1 MIVMRFIDTSVLL
14 YSISRDPSEQSKQ
27 RQAVVIIDA
36 GDLCLSV
43 QVLQEFYMQ
52 ATRSSRKDALSH
64 RQAADFIRVWRRFPV
79 QENTLALLQRSLET
93 CERFR
98 LSYWDAA
105 VVEAARAGGCREL
118 YSEDLQH
125 GQDFS
130 GVRVINPFL

>member
-1 MIVMRFIDTSVLL
+1 MKNITVSLDDDSYRRARIKAATADTSV
-14 YSISRDPSEQSKQ
+14 S
-27 RQAVVIIDA
+27 

-43 QVLQEFYMQ
+43 QVLQEFYVQ

-64 RQAADFIRVWRRFPV
+64 VQAADFIRVWCRFPV
-79 QENTLALLQRSLET
+79 QENTLALLQCSLDT
-93 CERFR
+93 RERFR
-98 LSYWDAA
+98 LSSWDAA

-118 YSEDLQH
+118 YSEDMQH